1 MVFPPR
7 SNAVSYSEGSNKHS
21 MKGLSILGCTGSV
34 GTNVLRIVDAFPDRF
49 RVVGLAAG
57 SNIERLIEQIA
68 RYRPQ
73 LVSVAGREAADAV
86 RGAIGGAGTRV
97 VSGDE
102 GIVEVATHPD
112 ARIVVA
118 SAVGAVGLVPTYR
131 ALEAGKD
138 VALANKETLV
148 MAGELMVEKA
158 RARNARLLPIDS
170 EHCALHQC
178 LDGRPPESVRR
189 LVLTASG
196 GPFRNRPAETFAT
209 VTPAEALNHPT
220 WNMGRKISID
230 SATLMNK
237 GLEVIEARWLFD
249 VARDKIE
256 VLVHPQSIVHSMVEF
271 VDGTVLAQLGVTDMR
286 LPIQYA
292 LSYPERWEAAI
303 PGMDF
308 GRAMH
313 LDFEVPDRRRFPCLD
328 LAYRALEGAGSLP
341 AVLNAAN
348 EEAVAAFLE
357 HRIPFTAIAALVEE
371 VMEAHPPAPLRRLE
385 DVLEADRWAR
395 ARAQESITRR
405 STTPAAS

>member
-1 MVFPPR
+1 
-7 SNAVSYSEGSNKHS
+7 

-57 SNIERLIEQIA
+57 NNIERLAEQVA
-68 RYRPQ
+68 RHRP
-73 LVSVAGREAADAV
+73 
-86 RGAIGGAGTRV
+86 RV
-97 VSGDE
+97 VSVSTPKACEALAAAVDLSGIDVRCGEE
-102 GIVEVATHPD
+102 GMVAVATHPD
-112 ARIVVA
+112 ARVVVA

-148 MAGELMVEKA
+148 MAGELMVGQS
-158 RARNARLLPIDS
+158 RAKGGRLLPIDS

-178 LDGRPPESVRR
+178 LDGRTPESVRR

-196 GPFRNRPAETFAT
+196 GPFRNRAADTMAA

-220 WNMGRKISID
+220 WNMGRKITID

-237 GLEVIEARWLFD
+237 GLEVIEARWLFGVD
-249 VARDKIE
+249 ASRIDI
-256 VLVHPQSIVHSMVEF
+256 LVHPQSVVHSMVEF

-292 LSYPERWEAAI
+292 LSYPDRWEAAI

-308 GRAMH
+308 TRALH
-313 LDFEVPDRRRFPCLD
+313 LDFDVPDRKRFPCLD
-328 LAYRALEGAGSLP
+328 LAYRALAGGGSLP
-341 AVLNAAN
+341 AVLNAVN
-348 EEAVAAFLE
+348 EEAVAAFLD
-357 HRIPFTAIAALVEE
+357 HRISFPQIAALVEE
-371 VMEAHPPAPLRRLE
+371 VMDDHPPTPLTALE

-395 ARAQESITRR
+395 ERAHTALSRR
-405 STTPAAS
+405 SAQRAAR